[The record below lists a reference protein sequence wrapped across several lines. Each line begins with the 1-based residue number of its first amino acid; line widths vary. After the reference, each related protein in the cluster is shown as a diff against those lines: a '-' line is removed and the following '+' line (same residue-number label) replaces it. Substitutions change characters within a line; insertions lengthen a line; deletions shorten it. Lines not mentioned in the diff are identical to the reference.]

1 MSLFVIWQRYTGH
14 DIVHDFVIPFAGDLY
29 YAYLT
34 ANDSI
39 PPSSAGVTNGMLCNV
54 RVAGDILTLNH
65 VIDWTIAD
73 SNKTIV
79 EFEVLAPPAVLNLT
93 SSDTATA
100 LNPMTCVA
108 GQICEVLCI
117 FGGR

>member
-1 MSLFVIWQRYTGH
+1 M
-14 DIVHDFVIPFAGDLY
+14 IPFAGDLY

-39 PPSSAGVTNGMLCNV
+39 PPSSAGVTNEMLCNV
-54 RVAGDILTLNH
+54 RVAGSPKSVTLNH
-65 VIDWTIAD
+65 VIDWKISD
-73 SNKTIV
+73 SNRTIP
-79 EFEVLAPPAVLNLT
+79 EYWQFLAPPAVVLDPT
-93 SSDTATA
+93 STYTATA

>member
-1 MSLFVIWQRYTGH
+1 M
-14 DIVHDFVIPFAGDLY
+14 IPFSGDLY

-39 PPSSAGVTNGMLCNV
+39 PLSSAGVTNEMLCNV
-54 RVAGDILTLNH
+54 RVAGSPGSVTLNH

-79 EFEVLAPPAVLNLT
+79 EFEVLAPPAVLDPT